1 MVRRHTLANI
11 EFMEYQVKSR
21 IWIEVENKVLLGE
34 GRVRLLKAIDEFGS
48 LSKASKQLNISYKK
62 AWKLIDAVNKSAKEP
77 VTTSCVGGVG
87 GGGVSLTPYGRKL
100 VDAFET
106 LNRNCWKYL
115 DKQLSQTKF

>member
-1 MVRRHTLANI
+1 M
-11 EFMEYQVKSR
+11 
-21 IWIEVENKVLLGE
+21 ENKVLLGE
-34 GRVRLLKAIDEFGS
+34 GRVRLLKAIDEYGS

-77 VTTSCVGGVG
+77 VTTSSVGGVG